1 MFGPGKAIEVFN
13 DKGVRIS
20 ETNEGEG
27 FELEQNHLDE
37 AAIYT

>member
-1 MFGPGKAIEVFN
+1 MFGPGKAIKVFI

-20 ETNEGEG
+20 EPNEREG

-37 AAIYT
+37 TAIYN